1 MIAKYLTIFFYMVFL
16 CYSFNKYAY
25 VFLWRLKNGQKV
37 FCTHCATNDNQF
49 RWKEKILLQC
59 ILNCYYMTIALVKV
73 FVGHYSLNS
82 HMGLYMLHCLC
93 PMVKEKK
100 NHWMG
105 MRKRDVFL
113 YILSVC
119 IDGSIICTQAR
130 VSVTNNIFIGA
141 TFICL
146 FLWMHLYSCVQR
158 CTHTKRLLTYGS
170 ISFSQ
175 TLTHKQHDHIFIF
188 IFLMVWLTFV

>member
-1 MIAKYLTIFFYMVFL
+1 MIQWLVCVFFLDLSVVQCNIELKFPEVEFISRWSRNTLQFFYMVFL
-16 CYSFNKYAY
+16 YYSFNKYAY

-59 ILNCYYMTIALVKV
+59 ILNCYNMTIALVKV

-100 NHWMG
+100 TIEWEWEREMC
-105 MRKRDVFL
+105 F
-113 YILSVC
+113 C
-119 IDGSIICTQAR
+119 IFFPFA
-130 VSVTNNIFIGA
+130 
-141 TFICL
+141 
-146 FLWMHLYSCVQR
+146 
-158 CTHTKRLLTYGS
+158 
-170 ISFSQ
+170 
-175 TLTHKQHDHIFIF
+175 
-188 IFLMVWLTFV
+188 